1 MSRVKRG
8 VTKHAR
14 HKKVLSQAKGYR
26 GRHSKAYKAA
36 SHRLQKG
43 LQHAYDARR
52 LKKRDYRSLW
62 IQRIN
67 AGVRVFGLTY
77 SRFINGLKKAGVEL
91 DRKVLADIALKEP
104 DTFASLV
111 KQAQA
116 ALG

>member
-14 HKKVLSQAKGYR
+14 HKKVLEQAKGYR
-26 GRHSKAYKAA
+26 GRHSKAYKPART
-36 SHRLQKG
+36 RLEAG
-43 LQHAYDARR
+43 LQHAYADRR
-52 LKKRDYRSLW
+52 LKKRDYRALW

-67 AGVRVFGLTY
+67 AGTRAFGLTY

-104 DTFASLV
+104 ATFANLV

>member
-14 HKKVLSQAKGYR
+14 HKKVLKQAKGYR
-26 GRHSKAYKAA
+26 GRNSKAYTPART
-36 SHRLQKG
+36 RLEAG
-43 LQHAYDARR
+43 LQHAYNDRR

-67 AGVRVFGLTY
+67 AGVRAFGLTY